1 MLIDEMTSFLKNVL
15 LNRRKTAAFLSAS
28 LNSPSRWFC
37 ASQTQPID
45 NNADTLPPVSQN
57 DQLDKLYKTIEFEC
71 RGNDPAVLRSY
82 TQFATMAANE
92 LGIQI
97 GKCWSP
103 RKAHHER
110 YTLLRSIHV
119 HKKCRVQYEVRT
131 WFRFIHFH
139 KLTGS
144 TAETFLEYTQ
154 RNLPEG
160 VALKVT
166 KVLLEKNP
174 ESIASHMKLK
184 IV

>member
-1 MLIDEMTSFLKNVL
+1 MM
-15 LNRRKTAAFLSAS
+15 AFSS
-28 LNSPSRWFC
+28 S
-37 ASQTQPID
+37 
-45 NNADTLPPVSQN
+45 
-57 DQLDKLYKTIEFEC
+57 
-71 RGNDPAVLRSY
+71 
-82 TQFATMAANE
+82 
-92 LGIQI
+92 
-97 GKCWSP
+97 WSP

-144 TAETFLEYTQ
+144 TADTFLEYTQ

-166 KVLLEKNP
+166 KVSYNYLFNLIFILNFN
-174 ESIASHMKLK
+174 
-184 IV
+184 

>member
-1 MLIDEMTSFLKNVL
+1 MTTLLKTL
-15 LNRRKTAAFLSAS
+15 LMNSRKTSALLPSNFNLS
-28 LNSPSRWFC
+28 SRWLYSMPPQRSE
-37 ASQTQPID
+37 ASKIE
-45 NNADTLPPVSQN
+45 QN
-57 DQLDKLYKTIEFEC
+57 DMVPAAQNEELDKLYKTIEFEC
-71 RGNDPAVLRSY
+71 RGNDRAVLRSY

-119 HKKCRVQYEVRT
+119 HKRCRVQYEVRT

-144 TAETFLEYTQ
+144 TAETFLEYVQ

-166 KVLLEKNP
+166 KVLLENIP
-174 ESIASHMKLK
+174 ESVSSHMKSE
-184 IV
+184 IA

>member
-1 MLIDEMTSFLKNVL
+1 MTTFLKTL
-15 LNRRKTAAFLSAS
+15 LNRRKTSVLFPSYFNLSTRS
-28 LNSPSRWFC
+28 LC
-37 ASQTQPID
+37 AKPLKSEESNIK
-45 NNADTLPPVSQN
+45 QN
-57 DQLDKLYKTIEFEC
+57 DLASVTVQDEELDKLYKTIEFEC
-71 RGNDPAVLRSY
+71 RSNDRAVLRSY

-119 HKKCRVQYEVRT
+119 HKRCRVQYEVRT

-144 TAETFLEYTQ
+144 TAETFLEYVQ

-166 KVLLEKNP
+166 KVLLENIP
-174 ESIASHMKLK
+174 EGVSSHMTSK
-184 IV
+184 IA

>member
-1 MLIDEMTSFLKNVL
+1 MTTFLKTLL
-15 LNRRKTAAFLSAS
+15 LNSRKTSALWPSYFNLSTRS
-28 LNSPSRWFC
+28 FC
-37 ASQTQPID
+37 AKPLISEESNIH
-45 NNADTLPPVSQN
+45 QN
-57 DQLDKLYKTIEFEC
+57 DLASVTAQNEELDKLYKTIEFEC
-71 RGNDPAVLRSY
+71 RSNDRAVLRSY

-119 HKKCRVQYEVRT
+119 HKRCRVQYEVRT

-144 TAETFLEYTQ
+144 TAETFLEYVQ

-166 KVLLEKNP
+166 KVLLENIP
-174 ESIASHMKLK
+174 ESVSSHMTSET
-184 IV
+184 V

>member
-1 MLIDEMTSFLKNVL
+1 MNSLLKNI
-15 LNRRKTAAFLSAS
+15 FLSKSKATTLAS
-28 LNSPSRWFC
+28 GYNASHLTRWFSDKTILSENNVATESAL
-37 ASQTQPID
+37 ASIS
-45 NNADTLPPVSQN
+45 AQN
-57 DQLDKLYKTIEFEC
+57 VREPDKLYKVIEFEC
-71 RGNDPAVLRSY
+71 RSNDPAVLRSY

-92 LGIQI
+92 LGIQV

-119 HKKCRVQYEVRT
+119 HKRCRVQYEVRT

-139 KLTGS
+139 RLTGS
-144 TAETFLEYTQ
+144 TADTFLEYTQ

-166 KVLLEKNP
+166 KVSLEDLP
-174 ESIASHMKLK
+174 ESISTNTSDK
-184 IV
+184 

>member
-45 NNADTLPPVSQN
+45 NNADTLPPVSQVFHYSSYWSPSGHKLMSFSVCFFFQN

-97 GKCWSP
+97 GKWYVSV
-103 RKAHHER
+103 
-110 YTLLRSIHV
+110 YTSYI
-119 HKKCRVQYEVRT
+119 
-131 WFRFIHFH
+131 
-139 KLTGS
+139 
-144 TAETFLEYTQ
+144 
-154 RNLPEG
+154 
-160 VALKVT
+160 
-166 KVLLEKNP
+166 
-174 ESIASHMKLK
+174 SHT
-184 IV
+184 

>member
-1 MLIDEMTSFLKNVL
+1 MTTFLKTLL
-15 LNRRKTAAFLSAS
+15 LNSRKSSALWPPYFNLSTRS
-28 LNSPSRWFC
+28 FC
-37 ASQTQPID
+37 AKPLRSEESNIH
-45 NNADTLPPVSQN
+45 QN
-57 DQLDKLYKTIEFEC
+57 DLASVTPQNEELDKLYKTIEFEC
-71 RGNDPAVLRSY
+71 RSNDRAVLRSY

-119 HKKCRVQYEVRT
+119 HKRCRVQYEVRT

-144 TAETFLEYTQ
+144 TAETFLEYVQ

-166 KVLLEKNP
+166 KVLLENIP
-174 ESIASHMKLK
+174 ESVSSHMTSE
-184 IV
+184 IA